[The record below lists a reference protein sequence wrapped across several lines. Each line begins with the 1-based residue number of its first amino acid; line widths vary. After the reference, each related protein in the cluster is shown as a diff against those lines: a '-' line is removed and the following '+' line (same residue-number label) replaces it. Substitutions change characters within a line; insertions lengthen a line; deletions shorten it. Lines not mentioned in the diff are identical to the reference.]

1 MIYSEK
7 SKIKVSDYNESKK
20 FGNFI
25 YVTES
30 TISYI
35 TDKEN
40 TTFNDLLLRLE
51 AVRNIINAWN
61 ITKEEFIYFFNKKNF
76 LVKDL
81 FDFSLYSL
89 RANNT
94 FLELK
99 DAVYEEKEKWVKGKY
114 MIDKKYR
121 NVYVVENKYSVSAL
135 KDISRFILREK
146 YKNLYDG
153 FLSETE
159 KYTEEER
166 KYLVGLTSDLSI
178 NNLSYNLPILNTL
191 TLGDIVS
198 YMNDNSSILGNRKR
212 SLFKLYLGIEKG
224 NNLIF
229 LDLGKHE
236 FKGYLYPL
244 SLYIPIE
251 AIVNKDFS
259 LVEKQVVHSI
269 PMWSKEDD
277 SKLDFYD
284 GEQKGCWYMDLPQVR
299 KFKELLE
306 SN

>member
-1 MIYSEK
+1 MIYNEK

-20 FGNFI
+20 FDNYIF
-25 YVTES
+25 VTNS

-40 TTFNDLLLRLE
+40 TTFNYLLLRLE
-51 AVRNIINAWN
+51 AVRNIINTWN
-61 ITKEEFIYFFNKKNF
+61 ITEKEFIYFFGKKNF

-81 FDFSLYSL
+81 FDFSLYPL

-99 DAVYEEKEKWVKGKY
+99 DAVYEEKEKLVRGERVT
-114 MIDKKYR
+114 DKKYR

-178 NNLSYNLPILNTL
+178 NDLSYNLPMLNTL

-212 SLFKLYLGIEKG
+212 SLFKLYSGIEKG

-229 LDLGKHE
+229 LDIGKHE

-244 SLYIPIE
+244 SLHIPIE
-251 AIVNKDFS
+251 AIVYKDFS
-259 LVEKQVVHSI
+259 LVEKQVVSSI
-269 PMWSKEDD
+269 PTWSKEDD
-277 SKLDFYD
+277 SKLDFYY
-284 GEQKGCWYMDLPQVR
+284 GEQKGCWYMDLPLVR